1 MLPVFPHTTS
11 VDTAERRPIPQPPI
25 SSHSEPNPYI
35 HGMSS
40 HHSRANSPPDPF
52 RHRHASVAVSQEDRY
67 TRSDKSYSDR
77 FHKLSRSVT
86 TVRLRLSPAHGYIVG
101 CKEQRTSAAHR
112 KRRSCSVLFTGH
124 PFDEHGLRVPRC
136 PFFPRQLT
144 HITTAVFVKDA
155 SRVVKNGGQIFKY
168 LHLTSFAYGLR
179 TERDQTY
186 IFVWG
191 DENVRVFNTFFG
203 GGEREEAIRP

>member
-1 MLPVFPHTTS
+1 MDQHRRRTWSPQRQFRFGLVDPSRRTSASWAGAGISPH
-11 VDTAERRPIPQPPI
+11 
-25 SSHSEPNPYI
+25 H
-35 HGMSS
+35 
-40 HHSRANSPPDPF
+40 
-52 RHRHASVAVSQEDRY
+52 VSGH
-67 TRSDKSYSDR
+67 TPSCHVR
-77 FHKLSRSVT
+77 FHKLSSSVT
-86 TVRLRLSPAHGYIVG
+86 SVRLRLSLAYGYIVG
-101 CKEQRTSAAHR
+101 CKEHRTSAAHR

-144 HITTAVFVKDA
+144 HITTAVFEKDV
-155 SRVVKNGGQIFKY
+155 SRVVRGGCQILKH

-191 DENVRVFNTFFG
+191 DENVCVFNSFCFFG
-203 GGEREEAIRP
+203 GEVERGRKPYGLKSPP